1 MRTTCSRATL
11 LATFVEMKVRL
22 ASRLLLMCCVFMAT
36 GWGMAWGQT
45 DSPTGLDAV
54 YGEGVDLV
62 LTDASQFFVELH
74 SQGAGIGFRRGKY
87 QGATTIKGWQSDL
100 VFVRHPK
107 EEKIQNISHPDALP
121 YVLGKINAHH
131 ALRLK
136 RYAQSVWTEKF
147 RLSGVAVSSIREWGV
162 VLGIDKP
169 VFLEIGY
176 GELPYDYWLVER
188 YNPEEHATN
197 NIRGRAPWVN
207 GLEELSMNPG
217 LTLGQMLSFEFGQ
230 DRTTTRTIEAGIQLD
245 VYLAPVEIMAPEYV
259 DPNRVH
265 VLFNLRYAWG
275 AQWSAKGLKEALD

>member
-1 MRTTCSRATL
+1 MKFRRVIQSL
-11 LATFVEMKVRL
+11 LFCGVWA
-22 ASRLLLMCCVFMAT
+22 AGCGS
-36 GWGMAWGQT
+36 AWSQT

-74 SQGAGIGFRRGKY
+74 SQGAGIGFRRGKF

-136 RYAQSVWTEKF
+136 RYRQSVMSEKF

-162 VLGIDKP
+162 VLGIEKP

-207 GLEELSMNPG
+207 GLEELSVNPG
-217 LTLGQMLSFEFGQ
+217 LTLGHMLSFEFGQ
-230 DRTTTRTIEAGIQLD
+230 DRTLTRTIEAGIQLD
-245 VYLAPVEIMAPEYV
+245 VYLSPVEIMAPEYV